1 MAIKQVQVEV
11 NNLAVG
17 MYVSRLDRPWSQT
30 PFPLQ
35 GFHVRSAEDIVTLQ
49 AYCDYVY
56 VDTEKG
62 RSPVD
67 AGTDVAPQRG
77 SSRGLVSS
85 SGRLGGGSKASD
97 AFSTSPL
104 AVRKGVYTATV
115 ALRDEMDKAQTV
127 VKHLK
132 GHLTLVSKQ
141 IARGKL
147 ADYDKLRHS
156 VNDMVGSVLRC
167 PDAFTW
173 LIRLREQDARTH
185 DHSLR
190 SALWAVQF
198 ARFIGMERQEIAVL
212 CMGTLLKDIGKL
224 NIPNALLRKP
234 NRSESEQ
241 LEYESFVNRGVE
253 MLRDT
258 RSVEPRVISVV
269 RYHCERLNGAGFP
282 ERLSG
287 NKIPLL
293 ARIAGLATEFDVIS
307 NPEESDEPVSP
318 SRAVSTLYNM
328 RGVDFQEDLVVQFIQ
343 SIGLYP
349 TGTLVEL
356 TSGDIGVV
364 IEQHPDSRLTPQ
376 IAVLDQ
382 VGGDLNKNFYLV
394 DLKDQE
400 EARKVMLEQGSE
412 RVQELERISIARDL
426 EPTGYEVDLST
437 ISTVFMNAEIEKE
450 RTGLLAGLRKHFSE

>member
-1 MAIKQVQVEV
+1 MAIKQIQVEV
-11 NNLAVG
+11 NNLAIG

-35 GFHVRSAEDIVTLQ
+35 GFHVRSTEDIITLR

-67 AGTDVAPQRG
+67 VGGTAIPQRG
-77 SSRGLVSS
+77 RPAGGAESVRGRV
-85 SGRLGGGSKASD
+85 GGGPSD

-104 AVRKGVYTATV
+104 VVRKGVYTATV
-115 ALRDEMDKAQTV
+115 ALRDEMDKAQTI

-132 GHLTLVSKQ
+132 GHLTLVTKQ
-141 IARGKL
+141 IAKGKL

-156 VNDMVGSVLRC
+156 VDDMVSSVLRC

-198 ARFIGMERQEIAVL
+198 ARFIGMEKQEVAVL
-212 CMGTLLKDIGKL
+212 CMGTLLKDVGKL
-224 NIPNALLRKP
+224 NIANGLLRKP
-234 NRSESEQ
+234 NRSAEEQ
-241 LEYESFVNRGVE
+241 LEYESFVARGVE

-258 RSVEPRVISVV
+258 RAVEPRIISVV
-269 RYHCERLNGAGFP
+269 RYHCERLNGTGFP

-293 ARIAGLATEFDVIS
+293 ARIAGIATVFDAIS

-318 SRAVSTLYNM
+318 SKAVSSLYNM

-364 IEQHPDSRLTPQ
+364 VEQHPDSRLTPQ
-376 IAVLDQ
+376 VAVLDQ
-382 VGGDLNKNFYLV
+382 FGGDLNKNFYLV
-394 DLKDQE
+394 NLKDQE
-400 EARKVMLEQGSE
+400 ATRQVMLERGREQ
-412 RVQELERISIARDL
+412 VQELNRISIARDL
-426 EPTGYEVDLST
+426 EPTGYDVDLST
-437 ISTVFMNAEIEKE
+437 ISTVFMKVEIEKKKA
-450 RTGLLAGLRKHFSE
+450 GLLAGLRDRFRE

>member
-11 NNLAVG
+11 NNLSVG

-35 GFHVRSAEDIVTLQ
+35 GFHIRSTEDMITLR

-62 RSPVD
+62 RSPI
-67 AGTDVAPQRG
+67 DVGSTVIPQRTTRRKEP
-77 SSRGLVSS
+77 SANRV
-85 SGRLGGGSKASD
+85 GGVPSD
-97 AFSTSPL
+97 AFTTSPL
-104 AVRKGVYTATV
+104 VVRKGVYTATV
-115 ALRDEMDKAQTV
+115 ALRDEMTKAQTV

-132 GHLTLVSKQ
+132 GHLTLVTKQ
-141 IARGKL
+141 IAKGKL
-147 ADYDKLRHS
+147 ADYEKLRHS
-156 VNDMVGSVLRC
+156 VDDMVSSVLRC

-198 ARFIGMERQEIAVL
+198 ARFIGMEKQEISVL

-224 NIPNALLRKP
+224 NIANGVLRKQ
-234 NRSESEQ
+234 NRSEEEQ

-253 MLRDT
+253 MLRET
-258 RSVEPRVISVV
+258 RAVEPRVISVI
-269 RYHCERLNGAGFP
+269 RYHCERLNGSGFP

-293 ARIAGLATEFDVIS
+293 ARIAGVATVFDALS
-307 NPEESDEPVSP
+307 NPEEAHEPVSP
-318 SRAVSTLYNM
+318 SKAVSALYNM

-364 IEQHPDSRLTPQ
+364 VEQHPDSRLTPQ
-376 IAVLDQ
+376 VAVLDQ
-382 VGGDLNKNFYLV
+382 AGGDLNKNFYLIN
-394 DLKDQE
+394 LKDQE
-400 EARKVMLEQGSE
+400 EVRRVMLEQGQEKVQQLE
-412 RVQELERISIARDL
+412 RVSIARDL
-426 EPTGYEVDLST
+426 DPTGYEVDLST
-437 ISTVFMNAEIEKE
+437 ISTVFMKVEIEKKKA
-450 RTGLLAGLRKHFSE
+450 GLLAGLRDHFRD

>member
-11 NNLAVG
+11 DNLTVG

-35 GFHVRSAEDIVTLQ
+35 GFHVRSKEDIITLR

-62 RSPVD
+62 RTPVD
-67 AGTDVAPQRG
+67 ATGNVSAPKGDIRRRG
-77 SSRGLVSS
+77 AVGRRRGDRD
-85 SGRLGGGSKASD
+85 SG
-97 AFSTSPL
+97 FSTSPL
-104 AVRKGVYTATV
+104 VVRKGVYAATV
-115 ALRDEMDKAQTV
+115 ALSQEMARAETV

-132 GHLTLVSKQ
+132 GHLTVVSKQ
-141 IARGKL
+141 IAKGKL
-147 ADYDKLRHS
+147 VDYDKLRHS
-156 VNDMVGSVLRC
+156 VDEMVSSVLRC

-173 LIRLREQDARTH
+173 LVRLRAKDSHTH

-198 ARFIGMERQEIAVL
+198 ARFIGMEKQEISVL
-212 CMGTLLKDIGKL
+212 CMGTMLKDVGKIK
-224 NIPNALLRKP
+224 IPNALLRKLD
-234 NRSESEQ
+234 RSEEEQ
-241 LEYESFVNRGVE
+241 LEYQRFVDYGVE
-253 MLRDT
+253 MLRNS
-258 RSVEPRVISVV
+258 RAVEPRVISVV
-269 RYHCERLNGAGFP
+269 RYHCERLNGTGFP

-293 ARIAGLATEFDVIS
+293 ARMAGIATVFDAVS
-307 NPEESDEPVSP
+307 NPVESEEPISP
-318 SRAVSTLYNM
+318 SKAVSSLYNL
-328 RGVDFQEDLVVQFIQ
+328 RGIEFQEDLVVQFIQ

-364 IEQHPDSRLTPQ
+364 VEQHSNSRLTPQ
-376 IAVLDQ
+376 VAVLDRL
-382 VGGDLNKNFYLV
+382 GGDLNKNFFLI

-400 EARKVMLEQGSE
+400 ETRKAMLEQGRKDVE
-412 RVQELERISIARDL
+412 VVDRISIARDL
-426 EPTGYEVDLST
+426 EPSGYEIDMDT
-437 ISTVFMNAEIEKE
+437 ISTVFMNVEVEEKS
-450 RTGLLAGLRKHFSE
+450 TGLLSSLRDRFRH

>member
-11 NNLAVG
+11 ANLAIG

-35 GFHVRSAEDIVTLQ
+35 GFHVRSTEDVVTLQ

-62 RSPVD
+62 RSPVE
-67 AGTDVAPQRG
+67 VG
-77 SSRGLVSS
+77 SVGISG
-85 SGRLGGGSKASD
+85 SGRRRGGSGLSVGRAVAGRTSE

-115 ALRDEMDKAQTV
+115 ALRDEMERAQAV
-127 VKHLK
+127 VSHLK
-132 GHLTLVSKQ
+132 GHLTLVTKQ
-141 IARGKL
+141 IAKGKL

-156 VNDMVGSVLRC
+156 VDDMVGSVLRC

-173 LIRLREQDARTH
+173 LIRLREKDVRTH

-198 ARFIGMERQEIAVL
+198 ARFIGMEKQEISVL

-224 NIPNALLRKP
+224 NIPNGLLRKQ
-234 NRSESEQ
+234 NRSEEEE
-241 LEYESFVNRGVE
+241 LEYQSFVSTGVT

-258 RSVEPRVISVV
+258 RAVEPRVISVV
-269 RYHCERLNGAGFP
+269 RYHCERLNGTGFP
-282 ERLSG
+282 EHLSG

-293 ARIAGLATEFDVIS
+293 ARIAGLATVFDTIS
-307 NPEESDEPVSP
+307 NPEEAGVPVTP
-318 SRAVSTLYNM
+318 SKSVSTLYGM
-328 RGVDFQEDLVVQFIQ
+328 RGIDFQEDLVVQFIQ

-356 TSGDIGVV
+356 TTGNIGVV
-364 IEQHPDSRLTPQ
+364 VEQHPDSRLTPQ
-376 IAVLDQ
+376 VAVLDQ
-382 VGGDLNKNFYLV
+382 TGGDLNKNFYLV
-394 DLKDQE
+394 NLKDQE
-400 EARKVMLEQGSE
+400 EARRVMLEQGCSSIQSVE
-412 RVQELERISIARDL
+412 RLSIARDL
-426 EPTGYEVDLST
+426 EPTGYDVDLGT
-437 ISTVFMNAEIEKE
+437 ISSVFMAAEIEKKKK
-450 RTGLLAGLRKHFSE
+450 GLLASLSDHFRK

>member
-1 MAIKQVQVEV
+1 MAIKQIQVEV
-11 NNLAVG
+11 SNLSVG

-62 RSPVD
+62 RSP
-67 AGTDVAPQRG
+67 TDTGRVVSPQRSRSEPVSG
-77 SSRGLVSS
+77 S
-85 SGRLGGGSKASD
+85 GSLRSNKKTSD

-115 ALRDEMDKAQTV
+115 ALRDEMDKAQAM

-156 VNDMVGSVLRC
+156 VNDMVASVLRC

-173 LIRLREQDARTH
+173 LIRLREQDAQTH

-224 NIPNALLRKP
+224 QVSNNVLRKQ
-234 NRSESEQ
+234 NRSEEEQ
-241 LEYESFVNRGVE
+241 LEYESFVVRGVE

-258 RSVEPRVISVV
+258 RTVEPRVISVV
-269 RYHCERLNGAGFP
+269 RYHCERLNGSGFP

-293 ARIAGLATEFDVIS
+293 ARIAGLATVFDGIS

-318 SRAVSTLYNM
+318 SKAVSTLYNL
-328 RGVDFQEDLVVQFIQ
+328 RGIEFQEDLVVQFIQ

-349 TGTLVEL
+349 TGTMVEL
-356 TSGDIGVV
+356 TTGDIGVV
-364 IEQHPDSRLTPQ
+364 VEQHPDSRLTPQ
-376 IAVLDQ
+376 IAILDRI
-382 VGGDLNKNFYLV
+382 GGDLNKNVYLV
-394 DLKDQE
+394 NLKEQE
-400 EARKVMLEQGSE
+400 ETRKIMLEHGNKGVE
-412 RVQELERISIARDL
+412 DLERISIARDL
-426 EPTGYEVDLST
+426 ESSGYDIDLNS
-437 ISTVFMNAEIEKE
+437 ISTAFMKE
-450 RTGLLAGLRKHFSE
+450 EVENGKTGLLSGLRGYFRG

>member
-1 MAIKQVQVEV
+1 MAIKQQQVEV
-11 NNLAVG
+11 DHLAIG

-35 GFHVRSAEDIVTLQ
+35 GFHVRSTEDIITLR

-62 RSPVD
+62 RSPID
-67 AGTDVAPQRG
+67 AGGTVVPQRG
-77 SSRGLVSS
+77 RPAGGAESVRG
-85 SGRLGGGSKASD
+85 RPSD

-104 AVRKGVYTATV
+104 VVRKGVYTATV
-115 ALRDEMDKAQTV
+115 ALRDEMDKAQTI

-132 GHLTLVSKQ
+132 GQLTVVIKQ
-141 IARGKL
+141 IAKGKL

-156 VNDMVGSVLRC
+156 VDDMVSSVLRC

-190 SALWAVQF
+190 SALWAIQF
-198 ARFIGMERQEIAVL
+198 ARFIGMEKQEVSVL
-212 CMGTLLKDIGKL
+212 CMGTLLKDVGKL
-224 NIPNALLRKP
+224 DIPNGILRKQ
-234 NRSESEQ
+234 NRSAEEQ
-241 LEYESFVNRGVE
+241 LEYESFVARGVE
-253 MLRDT
+253 MLRET
-258 RSVEPRVISVV
+258 RSVEPRIISVV
-269 RYHCERLNGAGFP
+269 RYHCERLNGTGFP

-293 ARIAGLATEFDVIS
+293 ARIAGIATVFDAVS

-318 SRAVSTLYNM
+318 SKAVSTLYNM

-356 TSGDIGVV
+356 TTGDIGVV
-364 IEQHPDSRLTPQ
+364 VEQHPDSRLTPQ
-376 IAVLDQ
+376 VAVLDQ
-382 VGGDLNKNFYLV
+382 SGGDLNKNFYLV
-394 DLKDQE
+394 NLKDQDE
-400 EARKVMLEQGSE
+400 TRRVMLERGREQ
-412 RVQELERISIARDL
+412 VQELNRISIARDL
-426 EPTGYEVDLST
+426 EPTGYDVDLGT
-437 ISTVFMNAEIEKE
+437 ISTVFMKVEIEKKKA
-450 RTGLLAGLRKHFSE
+450 GLLEGLRDRFRD